1 MDTLL
6 ATERHFTPG
15 ELGELWGLSPQTM
28 RELFVDEPGVI
39 LIGEP
44 SRREGRTLK
53 RGYFTMRIPE
63 SVAVR
68 VHTKLS
74 ERTSARRR
82 A

>member
-1 MDTLL
+1 MDALL
-6 ATERHFTPG
+6 ATERHYTPSG
-15 ELGELWGLSPQTM
+15 LAELWGLSPQTI
-28 RELFVDEPGVI
+28 RELFIGEPGVI

-44 SRREGRTLK
+44 SRRDGRTLK

-74 ERTSARRR
+74 ERTSAKRRV
-82 A
+82 